1 MTSNSTVPAQ
11 PIPTAGGSSSNAS
24 SSVNTNTI
32 PTAIPST
39 TLEGASAQTQPAV
52 DSMAT
57 AEEARKA
64 STSSP
69 PIDPSKLNNLPA
81 NLPTSPPL
89 SSTQANTASP
99 FSPPLRSP
107 PAGGDSSSFGLGGSA
122 SGSAAP
128 SGNGAVD
135 PTSPSGYLDT
145 GMPVEPSSHPTI
157 AETGILASSPD
168 GNPGPRQGQ
177 LKRAE
182 KPNSPEGIIKLGSFG
197 GEGLKIKPPVQ
208 AEDAHGPAQG
218 Q

>member
-11 PIPTAGGSSSNAS
+11 PIPTPGTSSSSN
-24 SSVNTNTI
+24 TNTTA
-32 PTAIPST
+32 TAIPST
-39 TLEGASAQTQPAV
+39 TLEGASANIQPAV

-89 SSTQANTASP
+89 NSTQANTASP

-107 PAGGDSSSFGLGGSA
+107 DSSSLPGSA
-122 SGSAAP
+122 SASALDSTSTLTSNGS
-128 SGNGAVD
+128 GVD

-145 GMPVEPSSHPTI
+145 GMPIEPSSHPTI

-182 KPNSPEGIIKLGSFG
+182 KPNSPEGIIKLGSLG
-197 GEGLKIKPPVQ
+197 GEGLKIKPPVR

>member
-11 PIPTAGGSSSNAS
+11 AIPTPGSSSSRS
-24 SSVNTNTI
+24 SGSANTNTI

-39 TLEGASAQTQPAV
+39 TLEGASAHIQPAM

-89 SSTQANTASP
+89 SHTQANTASP

-107 PAGGDSSSFGLGGSA
+107 DASTTSTSSLSAGGSA
-122 SGSAAP
+122 PDSSL
-128 SGNGAVD
+128 D
-135 PTSPSGYLDT
+135 TTSPSGYLDT
-145 GMPVEPSSHPTI
+145 GMPIEPSSHPTI

-177 LKRAE
+177 LKRVE
-182 KPNSPEGIIKLGSFG
+182 KPNSPEGIIKLGSLG
-197 GEGLKIKPPVQ
+197 GEGLKIKPPVR